1 MSNDMGKAIWVAI
14 VLIELAALLWVL
26 IRRRGMWPVLLVNL
40 LWAAAV
46 LNLVLPYLSGEIAY
60 IREGEATE
68 LSDYKNTI
76 LTAFQTATLIA
87 SGFALWGLRS
97 GKIVAWLG
105 FAGNFVLSLGAA
117 WFFLTFKLTRL
128 F

>member
-1 MSNDMGKAIWVAI
+1 MSTAGMFVWAAIL
-14 VLIELAALLWVL
+14 LIQLAAVAWIVA
-26 IRRRGMWPVLLVNL
+26 RRRGMRPVLLINL
-40 LWAAAV
+40 FLGA
-46 LNLVLPYLSGEIAY
+46 LVLWSVVPYLPGEVAY

-68 LSDYKNTI
+68 LFDYKNSI
-76 LTAFQTATLIA
+76 LTTFEGVTLIA
-87 SGFALWGLRS
+87 SGFAFWGFLS

>member
-1 MSNDMGKAIWVAI
+1 MSTAGMFVWAAIL
-14 VLIELAALLWVL
+14 LIQLAAVAWIVA
-26 IRRRGMWPVLLVNL
+26 RRRGMRPVLLINL
-40 LWAAAV
+40 FLGA
-46 LNLVLPYLSGEIAY
+46 LVLWSVVPYLPGEVAY

-68 LSDYKNTI
+68 LFDYKNSN
-76 LTAFQTATLIA
+76 LTTFEGVTLIA
-87 SGFALWGLRS
+87 SGFAFWGFLS